1 MERIGVKHSKEFD
14 TFTDLVDQVL
24 AVPHS
29 VIQERVE
36 KHRREASK
44 NPRKRGPKP
53 KTSSASSRA
62 SGVRKR
68 RAA

>member
-1 MERIGVKHSKEFD
+1 MKHSKEFD
-14 TFTDLVDQVL
+14 AFTNLVDRVI

-29 VIQERVE
+29 VIQKRVE
-36 KHRREASK
+36 EARKIADK

-62 SGVRKR
+62 SNVRKR
-68 RAA
+68 RVA

>member
-1 MERIGVKHSKEFD
+1 MKHSNEYDNFNK
-14 TFTDLVDQVL
+14 LVDRVL

-29 VIQERVE
+29 VIQKRVE
-36 KHRREASK
+36 EHRKKANG

-62 SGVRKR
+62 VSVRKKR
-68 RAA
+68 VA

>member
-1 MERIGVKHSKEFD
+1 MKRNNEFE
-14 TFTDLVDQVL
+14 TFTELVDRVI

-29 VIQERVE
+29 VIQKRIAEA
-36 KHRREASK
+36 REQANK

-62 SGVRKR
+62 SSGRKR
-68 RAA
+68 RVA

>member
-1 MERIGVKHSKEFD
+1 MKKHNSEFEKFD
-14 TFTDLVDQVL
+14 GLVGKVL

-29 VIQERVE
+29 VIQKRVAE
-36 KHRREASK
+36 ARELADK

-62 SGVRKR
+62 VGVRKR
-68 RAA
+68 RVA

>member
-1 MERIGVKHSKEFD
+1 MKQSEEFEK
-14 TFTDLVDQVL
+14 FTGLVDRVL

-29 VIQERVE
+29 VIQKRVA
-36 KHRREASK
+36 EAKKQADK

-62 SGVRKR
+62 SNVRKR

>member
-1 MERIGVKHSKEFD
+1 MKHSKEFD
-14 TFTDLVDQVL
+14 AFTNLVDHVM

-29 VIQERVE
+29 VIQKRVA
-36 KHRREASK
+36 EARKLANK

-68 RAA
+68 RVA

>member
-1 MERIGVKHSKEFD
+1 MKHSGEYD
-14 TFTDLVDQVL
+14 AFTKLVDRVL

-36 KHRREASK
+36 KHRKESDK

-62 SGVRKR
+62 SSVRKR

>member
-1 MERIGVKHSKEFD
+1 MKKQSSEFEQFD
-14 TFTDLVDQVL
+14 NLVGRVL

-29 VIQERVE
+29 VIQKRVE
-36 KHRREASK
+36 EARKLANK

-62 SGVRKR
+62 VGVRKR
-68 RAA
+68 HVA

>member
-1 MERIGVKHSKEFD
+1 MKHSNEYD
-14 TFTDLVDQVL
+14 NFTKLVDQVL

-36 KHRREASK
+36 KHRREADK

-62 SGVRKR
+62 VSVRKK

>member
-1 MERIGVKHSKEFD
+1 MKHSKEYD
-14 TFTDLVDQVL
+14 SFTALVDQVL

-29 VIQERVE
+29 IIQKRVE
-36 KHRREASK
+36 EHRKKANG

-62 SGVRKR
+62 SGVRKK

>member
-1 MERIGVKHSKEFD
+1 MKQKSSIEFVN
-14 TFTDLVDQVL
+14 FTNLVDRVL

-36 KHRREASK
+36 KHRRESDK

-62 SGVRKR
+62 STARKR
-68 RAA
+68 RVA

>member
-1 MERIGVKHSKEFD
+1 MKRSKEFEA
-14 TFTDLVDQVL
+14 FTNLVDRVL

-29 VIQERVE
+29 VIQERVA
-36 KHRREASK
+36 KHRKEAAK
-44 NPRKRGPKP
+44 NPKKRGPKP

>member
-1 MERIGVKHSKEFD
+1 MKHSDEYD
-14 TFTDLVDQVL
+14 TFTKMVDQVL

-29 VIQERVE
+29 VIKERVDA
-36 KHRREASK
+36 HRKQANK

-62 SGVRKR
+62 SSNRKR
-68 RAA
+68 RVA

>member
-1 MERIGVKHSKEFD
+1 MKKPNTEFQH
-14 TFTDLVDQVL
+14 FTALVDRVL

-29 VIQERVE
+29 VIQKRVS
-36 KHRREASK
+36 EARQKADK

-62 SGVRKR
+62 SSVRKR
-68 RAA
+68 RVV

>member
-1 MERIGVKHSKEFD
+1 MKRSSEFEN
-14 TFTDLVDQVL
+14 FTNLVDRVI

-36 KHRREASK
+36 KARKIANQ

-53 KTSSASSRA
+53 KNSSASSRA

-68 RAA
+68 RVA

>member
-1 MERIGVKHSKEFD
+1 MRKHNEFD
-14 TFTDLVDQVL
+14 AFTSLVDQVL

-29 VIQERVE
+29 VIQKRVA
-36 KHRREASK
+36 EARKQADK

-62 SGVRKR
+62 SSTRKR
-68 RAA
+68 RVA